1 MSKALSLKEAKALLK
16 SNHQAKREA
25 VEQELAAIGASELT
39 DVLEWDDTGRIQIK
53 DSSALDARTKRAIK
67 KIRISPSQYGNQIEV
82 EMHDKIAALR
92 LLAKHYGMLN
102 VDSSQNKPSVLGIN
116 IQGPKTSY
124 EIKNKED

>member
-1 MSKALSLKEAKALLK
+1 
-16 SNHQAKREA
+16 
-25 VEQELAAIGASELT
+25 
-39 DVLEWDDTGRIQIK
+39 LEWDDTGRIQIK

-116 IQGPKTSY
+116 IQGPETSY